1 MSDSIVHWDRDTAT
15 GALTNQV
22 NLIDGPNL
30 DGTGGIGVSPDGKS
44 VYVVSHGS
52 NSLVHWD
59 RSTVTGALSKQVN
72 LIDGTHLNDG
82 NDVVVSPD
90 GKNVYVV
97 AAESDS
103 IVRWDRDNT
112 SDISISLTSYD
123 HWATN
128 FNHVP
133 NVEEMYST
141 NHGEGLSVQT
151 SKTVSLAELLG
162 WCHHHY
168 PNYIG
173 VLPNIKIDSAPDI
186 YKQTC
191 VKSVTTPV
199 SSQQIYMKREGN
211 WSTQYP
217 LCLGCE
223 SGKSNNPLVVGQ
235 CTECLPGKYT
245 STMAEASQNQCQPCP
260 LGMYTDQLGQRRC
273 SSCPAGYGQNTDG
286 QPSCNGCNP
295 GHYQDQEGQAIC
307 KPCAAGTWSITQNS
321 VEVCHSCLIGQ
332 RYVTAFTPCVPC
344 PPPTY
349 MDIAGNIAT
358 TCKECDLGKQ
368 HMGPDKVCQD
378 CGAGKKGTTEKS
390 CEDCG
395 SGKYQAELGTSIC
408 EDCNGGQYQVSPG
421 QSSCDP
427 CAPGHYQGEYGQ
439 TKCTPAPRG
448 YQTHNERSWGPSA
461 CDKNYFK
468 DWEGVGDCTP
478 CPSGWSTQSG
488 IAQTKCSECVSG
500 QVSNGNGND
509 CEKCAPGR
517 YQPKNA
523 QSKCTTCLGPKLT
536 TWSEGSIACKD
547 ECSSGE
553 LVNNKAD
560 GHSPEGVADGACY
573 ACRYEGGRDG
583 EHKCYCDHH
592 KNCFAKSF
600 EKLFS

>member
-1 MSDSIVHWDRDTAT
+1 MS
-15 GALTNQV
+15 
-22 NLIDGPNL
+22 
-30 DGTGGIGVSPDGKS
+30 
-44 VYVVSHGS
+44 YGS

-97 AAESDS
+97 AAESYS
-103 IVRWDRDNT
+103 IVRWDRDNS
-112 SDISISLTSYD
+112 SDISIPLTSYD

-133 NVEEMYST
+133 NVEKMSST
-141 NHGEGLSVQT
+141 NHGEGLTVQT
-151 SKTVSLAELLG
+151 LEPTSLAELLG
-162 WCHHHY
+162 YCHYHY
-168 PNYIG
+168 PDYIG
-173 VLPNIKIDSAPDI
+173 VLPNIRIQSDPDI
-186 YKQTC
+186 FKQTC

-199 SSQQIYMKREGN
+199 SSQQIYMKKEGS

-235 CTECLPGKYT
+235 CTKCLPGQYT
-245 STMAEASQNQCQPCP
+245 STMAEASQIQCQPCP
-260 LGMYTDQLGQRRC
+260 LGTYADQTGQQRC

-332 RYVTAFTPCVPC
+332 RYVTAFTPCVSC

-395 SGKYQAELGTSIC
+395 SGKYQAEPGTSIC

-448 YQTHNERSWGPSA
+448 YQTHNERSWAPSA

-488 IAQTKCSECVSG
+488 SAQTKCSECVSG

-509 CEKCAPGR
+509 CTKCAPGQ

-523 QSKCTTCLGPKLT
+523 QSMCAYCPGPTTTSGGT
-536 TWSEGSIACKD
+536 ETGEGSTG
-547 ECSSGE
+547 CSTSCGSGKI
-553 LVNNKAD
+553 VGFWFPPDNHVRGTCYTCRFDK
-560 GHSPEGVADGACY
+560 GHA
-573 ACRYEGGRDG
+573 DG
-583 EHKCYCDHH
+583 EHKCFCDHH

-600 EKLFS
+600 KKMFS